1 MYNTWKIEIILKS
14 GKEVT
19 VYYHG
24 NEDNSNDVAN
34 KVLVGS
40 EHEMHGFGNEN
51 NTKNIF
57 IKIGEIAS
65 AAISI
70 A

>member
-1 MYNTWKIEIILKS
+1 MYKWKIELILKS

-19 VYYHG
+19 VYYEGIEHSSG
-24 NEDNSNDVAN
+24 DVAN
-34 KVLVGS
+34 KVLTG
-40 EHEMHGFGNEN
+40 HENTVNGFSNEN